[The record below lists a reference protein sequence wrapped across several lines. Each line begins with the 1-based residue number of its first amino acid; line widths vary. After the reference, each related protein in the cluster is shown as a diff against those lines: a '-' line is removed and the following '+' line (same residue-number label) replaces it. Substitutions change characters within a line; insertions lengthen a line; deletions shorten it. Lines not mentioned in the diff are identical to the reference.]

1 MKDKKSTGHDGICSK
16 TIKFSASV
24 LADHLAHFFNIC
36 FEKECFPNFLKN
48 AKILPLYKNGDKTE
62 PDNYRPISLLS
73 CISKLFEKLIFKRIS
88 NFAAK
93 NNLIDK
99 HQFGFQSNHSCTHAI
114 LPLTDV
120 FRESIDNKKFG

>member
-1 MKDKKSTGHDGICSK
+1 M
-16 TIKFSASV
+16 

-36 FEKECFPNFLKN
+36 FEKECFPNFLKS

-93 NNLIDK
+93 DNLIDK
-99 HQFGFQSNHSCTHAI
+99 HQFGFQRNHSCIHAI
-114 LPLTDV
+114 LSLTDF